1 MRQVPGTLLW
11 CKRNKGILF
20 SFLHLVISLK
30 IKFSTFGYVG
40 FTDLSEGFVFFGAGD
55 IHLFYVPMETLFGEK
70 LGLQVIKIGTCN
82 VSYGAYLYVAL
93 AV

>member
-1 MRQVPGTLLW
+1 MLRLLK
-11 CKRNKGILF
+11 KRHTVSI
-20 SFLHLVISLK
+20 LHLVISLK

-40 FTDLSEGFVFFGAGD
+40 FTNLSEGFVFFGAGD
-55 IHLFYVPMETLFGEK
+55 IHLFHVPVETLYGEK